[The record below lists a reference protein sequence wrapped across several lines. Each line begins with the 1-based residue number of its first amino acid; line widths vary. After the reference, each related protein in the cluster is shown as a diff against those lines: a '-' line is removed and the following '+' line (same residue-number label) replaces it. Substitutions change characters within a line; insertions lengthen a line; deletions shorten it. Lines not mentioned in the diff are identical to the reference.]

1 MYAAKIIP
9 VAIAGPIADRPK
21 PTRLSVPVIFS
32 YLSFGISLVW
42 SGLVLVGKGAGD
54 VESCKQGKDVR
65 LKALHHKFEECK
77 GNTKCK

>member
-54 VESCKQGKDVR
+54 V
-65 LKALHHKFEECK
+65 
-77 GNTKCK
+77 

>member
-32 YLSFGISLVW
+32 YLSFDDALDVL
-42 SGLVLVGKGAGD
+42 LVLVGKGAGD
-54 VESCKQGKDVR
+54 VESCEQGKDVR
-65 LKALHHKFEECK
+65 LQALHHKFKECQ

>member
-32 YLSFGISLVW
+32 YLSFDDALVVL
-42 SGLVLVGKGAGD
+42 LVLVGKGAGD
-54 VESCKQGKDVR
+54 VESCEQSKDVR
-65 LKALHHKFEECK
+65 LQALHHKFKECK

>member
-32 YLSFGISLVW
+32 YLSFVVSLGIA
-42 SGLVLVGKGAGD
+42 LVLVGKGAGD
-54 VESCKQGKDVR
+54 V
-65 LKALHHKFEECK
+65 
-77 GNTKCK
+77 

>member
-32 YLSFGISLVW
+32 YLSFGDALVIA
-42 SGLVLVGKGAGD
+42 LVLVGKGAGD
-54 VESCKQGKDVR
+54 IESCEQGKDVC
-65 LKALHHKFEECK
+65 L
-77 GNTKCK
+77 

>member
-32 YLSFGISLVW
+32 YLSFGDALV
-42 SGLVLVGKGAGD
+42 GALVLVGKGAGD

-65 LKALHHKFEECK
+65 LQALHHKFEECK

>member
-32 YLSFGISLVW
+32 YLSLV
-42 SGLVLVGKGAGD
+42 SCLVLVGKGAGD
-54 VESCKQGKDVR
+54 VESCEQGKDVR
-65 LKALHHKFEECK
+65 LQALHHKFKECK